1 MAACAGVML
10 IASLLGNRQGPPLL
24 PPPASPAED
33 DSDFL
38 AVVSGQHSTSS
49 GQPAAPELEAPL
61 LLPAPSSPS
70 PPQEK
75 EPPPLICQGLPSAR
89 EVMATV
95 AAAIHRAAAVV
106 GCCALVCTFV
116 SAVCAH
122 MPKSW

>member
-1 MAACAGVML
+1 ML
-10 IASLLGNRQGPPLL
+10 IASLLGNRQG

-38 AVVSGQHSTSS
+38 AVVSGSPPQHSTSS

-70 PPQEK
+70 LQPEEK
-75 EPPPLICQGLPSAR
+75 EPPLLICQGLPSAR

-95 AAAIHRAAAVV
+95 AAAIHRA
-106 GCCALVCTFV
+106 
-116 SAVCAH
+116 
-122 MPKSW
+122 

>member
-1 MAACAGVML
+1 MVACAGVML

-38 AVVSGQHSTSS
+38 AVVSGSPPQHSTSS

-70 PPQEK
+70 LQPEK
-75 EPPPLICQGLPSAR
+75 DPPPLICQGLPSAR

-95 AAAIHRAAAVV
+95 AAAIHRA
-106 GCCALVCTFV
+106 
-116 SAVCAH
+116 
-122 MPKSW
+122 